1 MSEKRTSQRVECS
14 SNCQLSLNGNI
25 YRGIIEN
32 LSTSG
37 ALLKVAAKKLFEL
50 PQGSQC
56 SLIISDDP
64 LFIPGVFSGN
74 IVHNCSSRI
83 GIKFQF

>member
-1 MSEKRTSQRVECS
+1 MSEKRTNQRIECAN
-14 SNCQLSLNGNI
+14 NCHLSFNGKI

-32 LSTSG
+32 LSSTG
-37 ALLKVAAKKLFEL
+37 ALLKVTAKKLFEL

-64 LFIPGVFSGN
+64 LFIPGEFSGK
-74 IVHNCSSRI
+74 IVHNGTSRI